1 METTRIG
8 RFELLELLGQGAMG
22 QVHRARDTQLHREVA
37 IKVIRLPGEL
47 PPARLAEIKAAFRRE
62 ARLAANMAHRGIVQ
76 VYDVGEQD
84 NHPYIVLELLQ
95 GLRLSKILS
104 DRGALSQEY
113 ASRVFLELLSAMAY
127 AHRQGIVH
135 LDLKPSNIMIL
146 KDGAPRIMDFGIAR
160 TFADLRRTDREMH
173 GTPRYMAP
181 EQMSDFHNIDG
192 RADLYSVGVMM
203 LEIFGETKDW
213 PDASVNP
220 RELNPEIPEPLAQAI
235 QKCLARRPH
244 ERYASMADLGRFLCE
259 FLERCKSGPIR
270 QEAPLSEEEAQAA
283 LFRERFQIISSIRD
297 DAQCSVALA
306 EHKTLKRLILIKTCR
321 NAANVNALKTLIK
334 LRHPHVCE
342 IFGMK
347 EDGYKLSVVTEYL
360 NGGTLGERMRA
371 AGKIAADRAVGYL
384 LPVAEALQFAHGY
397 RIRHGHLH
405 PDNVLI
411 DENGAVKVTDFAMPS
426 HCSGSMQRYSN
437 ANIADGYARDRFAL
451 GVMLFEMLTGEKYV
465 AARGP
470 QRNFALLEN
479 VKIQPANLKLALQ
492 KLWNIAPNQACYV
505 DSKQL
510 ADELRAMADH
520 LWRREQADS
529 PGEQAAIPSKS
540 LEAAH
545 AATAP
550 AEWPAGLIIGLAAAA
565 ALGLAGLLAVLAKL
579 FG

>member
-1 METTRIG
+1 MRHPHIVNVIDQGEVGDILYMAMEYVEGKTLDKYLRDKPLEKRIELFIQICQALDYAHAQGILHRDIKPANILVTHDETTK
-8 RFELLELLGQGAMG
+8 LL
-22 QVHRARDTQLHREVA
+22 
-37 IKVIRLPGEL
+37 
-47 PPARLAEIKAAFRRE
+47 
-62 ARLAANMAHRGIVQ
+62 
-76 VYDVGEQD
+76 
-84 NHPYIVLELLQ
+84 
-95 GLRLSKILS
+95 
-104 DRGALSQEY
+104 
-113 ASRVFLELLSAMAY
+113 
-127 AHRQGIVH
+127 
-135 LDLKPSNIMIL
+135 
-146 KDGAPRIMDFGIAR
+146 DFGIAQ
-160 TFADLRRTDREMH
+160 LRQSARESQLTQSNIVM